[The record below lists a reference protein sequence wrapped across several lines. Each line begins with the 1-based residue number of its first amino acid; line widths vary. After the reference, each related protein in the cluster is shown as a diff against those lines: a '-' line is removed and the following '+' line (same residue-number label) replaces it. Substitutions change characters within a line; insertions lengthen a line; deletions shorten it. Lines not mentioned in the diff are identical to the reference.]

1 VLNLTNFFG
10 VSSPLKSFLSGFK
23 PRQGQANM
31 SEDVLYAIENKQRL
45 IIEAGTGIGKT
56 FAYLVPA
63 LISGKKIII
72 STGTKSLQDQLFHRD
87 LPLIT
92 KVTGRPV
99 KAALLKGRS
108 NYLCLYRLGNT
119 SSNKKGISHDLH
131 LINKWRHQTDTGDC
145 SELIGVSKDSGVW
158 PMVTSTIDNCL
169 GNKCPAYKDCYVV
182 KARKI
187 AQESGLVVINHHLLF
202 ADLVIKEEGFA
213 HFLPEAEVIIL
224 DEAHQIPDIATQFF
238 GLSIGTIELERL
250 LKDVLIVAV
259 TLNQP
264 AVIKKIDNLKNTVR
278 QLRIDAPKKE
288 GRYEF
293 FQIEDKV
300 NKSLKETLLALEELK
315 QILNPIINIKDSL
328 GKVFEVTDIYH
339 SRLLNIINPDLDNG
353 LRWIDVKP
361 RGIRLN
367 MTPLDVGSKL
377 RNLFSHTDQT
387 WIFTSATIAIGSDF
401 SHFRNR
407 MGLDDA
413 VEISYPSPY
422 KLDNNAL
429 IYLPKNLIE
438 ISNKGFTKSMLE
450 ATVKL
455 LNLISGGVFF
465 LFTSN
470 HSLREA
476 EKWFGSKNNILAERP
491 LLVQG
496 RSPRDDMLKKF
507 REYGNAILLGT
518 KSFWEG
524 VDVRGDALNMVV
536 IDKLPFK
543 SPADPLM
550 MARLEF
556 IKKNGGNGFTE
567 HQLPSAVLALKQ
579 GVGRLLRDQS
589 DYGVIVI
596 CDNRIKNKSY
606 GDIFIKSLSP
616 MRFTESK
623 EDVVDFLERHKEINM
638 DSNNKEYEI

>member
-1 VLNLTNFFG
+1 MFNFTDFFG
-10 VSSPLKSFLSGFK
+10 VSSPLKSFLSGFR

-31 SEDVLYAIENKQRL
+31 SEDVMYAIENKQRL

-63 LISGKKIII
+63 LVSGKKIII

-87 LPLIT
+87 FPLIT
-92 KVTGRPV
+92 KVIGRPV
-99 KAALLKGRS
+99 TASLLKGRS
-108 NYLCLYRLGNT
+108 NYLCLYRLDNA
-119 SSNKKGISHDLH
+119 SSNKKAISHDLH
-131 LINKWRHQTDTGDC
+131 LVNKWRHQTATGDC
-145 SELIGVSKDSGVW
+145 SELIGVSEDSAVW
-158 PMVTSTIDNCL
+158 PMVTSTIENCL
-169 GNKCPAYKDCYVV
+169 GNKCPDYKDCYVV

-213 HFLPEAEVIIL
+213 NFLPEAEVIIL

-238 GLSIGTIELERL
+238 GLSIGTIEIERL
-250 LKDVLIVAV
+250 VKDALLI
-259 TLNQP
+259 TIPLNQP
-264 AVIKKIDNLKNTVR
+264 AVIKKIDNLKNAIR
-278 QLRIDAPKKE
+278 QFRLDAPKKE

-300 NKSLKETLLALEELK
+300 NKSLQEILLALEELK
-315 QILNPIINIKDSL
+315 QILHPIIDTKDSIE
-328 GKVFEVTDIYH
+328 KIFEITDIYH
-339 SRLLNIINPDLDNG
+339 SRLLNIINPDLDDG
-353 LRWIDVKP
+353 LRWIDIKS

-367 MTPLDVGSKL
+367 MTPLDVGFRL
-377 RNLFSHTDQT
+377 RILFSHIDQT

-407 MGLDDA
+407 MGLNDA

-422 KLDNNAL
+422 KLDDNAL

-438 ISNKGFTKSMLE
+438 VSNKGFTESMLE

-455 LNLISGGVFF
+455 LGLIGGGVFF

-476 EKWFGSKNNILAERP
+476 EKWFDSRNNILKERP

-507 REYGNAILLGT
+507 REHGNAVLLGT

-524 VDVRGDALNMVV
+524 VDVRGNALNMVV

-556 IKKNGGNGFTE
+556 IKKNGGNGFIE

-596 CDNRIKNKSY
+596 CDNRIKNKNY
-606 GDIFIKSLSP
+606 GDTFIKSLSP
-616 MRFTESK
+616 MKFTESK
-623 EDVVDFLERHKEINM
+623 EEVAGFLEKHKTIHMN
-638 DSNNKEYEI
+638 SNKKEH

>member
-1 VLNLTNFFG
+1 MFNFTDFFG
-10 VSSPLKSFLSGFK
+10 VSSPLKSFLSGFR

-31 SEDVLYAIENKQRL
+31 SEDVMYAIENKQRL

-63 LISGKKIII
+63 LVSGKKIII

-87 LPLIT
+87 FPLIT
-92 KVTGRPV
+92 KVIGRPV
-99 KAALLKGRS
+99 TASLLKGRS
-108 NYLCLYRLGNT
+108 NYLCLYRLDNA
-119 SSNKKGISHDLH
+119 SSNKKAISHDLH
-131 LINKWRHQTDTGDC
+131 LVNKWRHQTATGDC
-145 SELIGVSKDSGVW
+145 SELIGVSEDSAVW
-158 PMVTSTIDNCL
+158 PMVTSTIENCL
-169 GNKCPAYKDCYVV
+169 GNKCPDYKDCYVV

-213 HFLPEAEVIIL
+213 NFLPEAEVIIL

-238 GLSIGTIELERL
+238 GLSIGTIEIERL
-250 LKDVLIVAV
+250 VKDALLI
-259 TLNQP
+259 TIPLNQP
-264 AVIKKIDNLKNTVR
+264 AVIKKIDNLKNAIR
-278 QLRIDAPKKE
+278 QFRLDAPKKE

-300 NKSLKETLLALEELK
+300 NKSLQEILLALEELK
-315 QILNPIINIKDSL
+315 QILHPIIDTKDSIE
-328 GKVFEVTDIYH
+328 KIFEITDIYH
-339 SRLLNIINPDLDNG
+339 SRLLNIINPDLDDG
-353 LRWIDVKP
+353 LRWIDIKS

-367 MTPLDVGSKL
+367 MTPLDVGFRL
-377 RNLFSHTDQT
+377 RILFSHIDQT

-407 MGLDDA
+407 MGLNDA

-422 KLDNNAL
+422 KLDDNAL

-438 ISNKGFTKSMLE
+438 VSNKGFTESMLE

-455 LNLISGGVFF
+455 LGLIGGGVFF

-476 EKWFGSKNNILAERP
+476 EKWFDSRNNILKERP

-507 REYGNAILLGT
+507 REHGNAVLLGT

-524 VDVRGDALNMVV
+524 VDVRGNALNMVV

-556 IKKNGGNGFTE
+556 IKKNGGNGFIE

-596 CDNRIKNKSY
+596 CDNRIKNKNY
-606 GDIFIKSLSP
+606 GDTFIKSLSP
-616 MRFTESK
+616 MKFTESK
-623 EDVVDFLERHKEINM
+623 EEVAGFLEKHKTIHMN
-638 DSNNKEYEI
+638 SNKQEH

>member
-1 VLNLTNFFG
+1 MFNFTDFFG
-10 VSSPLKSFLSGFK
+10 VSSPLKSFLSGFR

-31 SEDVLYAIENKQRL
+31 SEDVMYAIENKQRL

-63 LISGKKIII
+63 LVSGKKIII

-87 LPLIT
+87 FPLIT
-92 KVTGRPV
+92 KVIGRPV
-99 KAALLKGRS
+99 TASILKGRS
-108 NYLCLYRLGNT
+108 NYLCLYRLDNA
-119 SSNKKGISHDLH
+119 SSNKKAISHDLH
-131 LINKWRHQTDTGDC
+131 LVNKWRHQTTTGDC
-145 SELIGVSKDSGVW
+145 SELIGVSEDSAVW
-158 PMVTSTIDNCL
+158 PMVTSTIENCL
-169 GNKCPAYKDCYVV
+169 GNKCPDYKDCYVV

-213 HFLPEAEVIIL
+213 NFLPEAEVIIL

-238 GLSIGTIELERL
+238 GLSIGTIEIERL
-250 LKDVLIVAV
+250 VKDALLI
-259 TLNQP
+259 TIPLNQP
-264 AVIKKIDNLKNTVR
+264 AVIKKIDNLKNVIR
-278 QLRIDAPKKE
+278 QFRLDAPKKE

-300 NKSLKETLLALEELK
+300 NKSLQEILLALEEFK
-315 QILNPIINIKDSL
+315 QILHPIIDTKDSIE
-328 GKVFEVTDIYH
+328 KIFEITDIYH
-339 SRLLNIINPDLDNG
+339 SRLLNIINPDLDDG
-353 LRWIDVKP
+353 LRWIDIKS

-367 MTPLDVGSKL
+367 MTPLDVGFRL
-377 RNLFSHTDQT
+377 RILFSHIDQT

-407 MGLDDA
+407 MGLNDA

-422 KLDNNAL
+422 KLDDNAL

-438 ISNKGFTKSMLE
+438 VSNKGFTESMLE
-450 ATVKL
+450 TTVKL
-455 LNLISGGVFF
+455 LGLIDGGVFF

-476 EKWFGSKNNILAERP
+476 EKWFDSRNNILKERP

-507 REYGNAILLGT
+507 REHGNAVLLGT

-524 VDVRGDALNMVV
+524 VDVRGNALNMVV

-556 IKKNGGNGFTE
+556 IKKNGGNGFIE

-596 CDNRIKNKSY
+596 CDNRIKNKNY
-606 GDIFIKSLSP
+606 GDTFIKSLSP
-616 MRFTESK
+616 MKFTESK
-623 EDVVDFLERHKEINM
+623 EEVAGFLEKHKTIHMN
-638 DSNNKEYEI
+638 SNKKEH

>member
-1 VLNLTNFFG
+1 MFNFTDFFG
-10 VSSPLKSFLSGFK
+10 VSSPLKSFLSGFR

-31 SEDVLYAIENKQRL
+31 SEDVMYAIENKQRL

-63 LISGKKIII
+63 LVSGKKIII

-87 LPLIT
+87 FPLIT
-92 KVTGRPV
+92 KVIGRPV
-99 KAALLKGRS
+99 TASILKGRS
-108 NYLCLYRLGNT
+108 NYLCLYRLDNA
-119 SSNKKGISHDLH
+119 SSNTKAISHDLH
-131 LINKWRHQTDTGDC
+131 LVNKWRHQTATGDC
-145 SELIGVSKDSGVW
+145 SELIGVSEDSAVW
-158 PMVTSTIDNCL
+158 PMVTSTIENCL
-169 GNKCPAYKDCYVV
+169 GNKCPDYKDCYVV

-213 HFLPEAEVIIL
+213 NFLPEAEVIIL

-238 GLSIGTIELERL
+238 GLSIGTIEIERL
-250 LKDVLIVAV
+250 VKDALLI
-259 TLNQP
+259 TIPLNQP
-264 AVIKKIDNLKNTVR
+264 AVIKKIDNLKNVIR
-278 QLRIDAPKKE
+278 QFRLDAPKKE

-300 NKSLKETLLALEELK
+300 NKSLQEILLALEELK
-315 QILNPIINIKDSL
+315 QILHPIIDTKDSIE
-328 GKVFEVTDIYH
+328 KIFEITDIYH
-339 SRLLNIINPDLDNG
+339 SRLLNIINPDLDDG
-353 LRWIDVKP
+353 LRWIDIKS

-367 MTPLDVGSKL
+367 MTPLDVGFRL
-377 RNLFSHTDQT
+377 RVLFSHIDQT

-407 MGLDDA
+407 MGLNDA

-422 KLDNNAL
+422 KLDDNAL

-438 ISNKGFTKSMLE
+438 VTNKGFTESMLE
-450 ATVKL
+450 TTVKL
-455 LNLISGGVFF
+455 LGLIGGGVFF

-476 EKWFGSKNNILAERP
+476 EKWFDSRNNILKERP

-507 REYGNAILLGT
+507 REHGNAVLLGT

-524 VDVRGDALNMVV
+524 VDVRGNALNMVV

-556 IKKNGGNGFTE
+556 IKKNGGNGFIE

-596 CDNRIKNKSY
+596 CDNRIKNKNY
-606 GDIFIKSLSP
+606 GDTFIKSLSP
-616 MRFTESK
+616 MKFTESK
-623 EDVVDFLERHKEINM
+623 EEVAGFLEKHKTIHMN
-638 DSNNKEYEI
+638 SNKKEH

>member
-1 VLNLTNFFG
+1 MFNFTDFFG
-10 VSSPLKSFLSGFK
+10 VSSPLKSFLSGFR

-31 SEDVLYAIENKQRL
+31 SEDVMYAIENKQRL

-63 LISGKKIII
+63 LVSGKKIII

-87 LPLIT
+87 FPLIT
-92 KVTGRPV
+92 KVIGRPV
-99 KAALLKGRS
+99 TASILKGRS
-108 NYLCLYRLGNT
+108 NYLCLYRLDNA
-119 SSNKKGISHDLH
+119 SSNKKAISHDLH
-131 LINKWRHQTDTGDC
+131 LVNKWRHQTATGDC
-145 SELIGVSKDSGVW
+145 SELIGVSEDSAVW
-158 PMVTSTIDNCL
+158 PMVTSTIENCL
-169 GNKCPAYKDCYVV
+169 GNKCPDYKDCYVV

-213 HFLPEAEVIIL
+213 NFLPEAEVIIL

-238 GLSIGTIELERL
+238 GLSIGTIEIERL
-250 LKDVLIVAV
+250 VKDALLI
-259 TLNQP
+259 TIPLNQP
-264 AVIKKIDNLKNTVR
+264 AVIKKIDNLKNVIR
-278 QLRIDAPKKE
+278 QFRLDAPKKE

-300 NKSLKETLLALEELK
+300 NKSLQEILLALEELK
-315 QILNPIINIKDSL
+315 QILHPIIDTKDSIE
-328 GKVFEVTDIYH
+328 KIFEITDIYH
-339 SRLLNIINPDLDNG
+339 SRLLNIINPDLDDG
-353 LRWIDVKP
+353 LRWIDIKS

-367 MTPLDVGSKL
+367 MTPLDVGFRL
-377 RNLFSHTDQT
+377 RILFSHIDQT

-407 MGLDDA
+407 MGLNDA

-422 KLDNNAL
+422 KLDDNAL

-438 ISNKGFTKSMLE
+438 VSNKGFTEGMLE
-450 ATVKL
+450 TTVKL
-455 LNLISGGVFF
+455 LGLIGGGVFF

-476 EKWFGSKNNILAERP
+476 EKWFDSRNNILKERP

-507 REYGNAILLGT
+507 REHGNAVLLGT

-524 VDVRGDALNMVV
+524 VDVRGNALNMVV

-556 IKKNGGNGFTE
+556 IKKNGGNGFIE

-596 CDNRIKNKSY
+596 CDNRIKNKNY
-606 GDIFIKSLSP
+606 GDTFIKSLSP
-616 MRFTESK
+616 MKFTESK
-623 EDVVDFLERHKEINM
+623 EEVAGFLEKHKTIHMN
-638 DSNNKEYEI
+638 SNKKEH

>member
-1 VLNLTNFFG
+1 MFNFTDFFG
-10 VSSPLKSFLSGFK
+10 VSSPLKSFLSGFR

-31 SEDVLYAIENKQRL
+31 SEDVMYAIENKQRL

-63 LISGKKIII
+63 LVSGKKIII

-87 LPLIT
+87 FPLIT
-92 KVTGRPV
+92 KVIGRPV
-99 KAALLKGRS
+99 TASILKGRS
-108 NYLCLYRLGNT
+108 NYLCLYRLNNA
-119 SSNKKGISHDLH
+119 SSNKKAISHDLH
-131 LINKWRHQTDTGDC
+131 LVNKWRHQTATGDC
-145 SELIGVSKDSGVW
+145 SELIGVSEDSAVW
-158 PMVTSTIDNCL
+158 PMVTSTIENCL
-169 GNKCPAYKDCYVV
+169 GNKCPDYKDCYVV

-213 HFLPEAEVIIL
+213 NFLPEAEVIIL

-238 GLSIGTIELERL
+238 GLSIGTIEIERL
-250 LKDVLIVAV
+250 VKDALLI
-259 TLNQP
+259 TIPLNQP
-264 AVIKKIDNLKNTVR
+264 AVIKKIDNLKNVIR
-278 QLRIDAPKKE
+278 QFRLDAPKKE

-300 NKSLKETLLALEELK
+300 NKSLQEILLALEELK
-315 QILNPIINIKDSL
+315 QILHPIIDTKDSIE
-328 GKVFEVTDIYH
+328 KIFEITDIYH
-339 SRLLNIINPDLDNG
+339 SRLLNIINPDLDDG
-353 LRWIDVKP
+353 LRWIDIKS

-367 MTPLDVGSKL
+367 MTPLDVGFRL
-377 RNLFSHTDQT
+377 RILFSHIDQT

-407 MGLDDA
+407 MGLNDA

-422 KLDNNAL
+422 KLDDNAL

-438 ISNKGFTKSMLE
+438 VSNKGFTEGMLE
-450 ATVKL
+450 ITVKL
-455 LNLISGGVFF
+455 LGLIGGGVFF

-476 EKWFGSKNNILAERP
+476 EKWFDSRNNILKERP

-507 REYGNAILLGT
+507 REHGNAVLLGT

-524 VDVRGDALNMVV
+524 VDVRGNALNMVV

-556 IKKNGGNGFTE
+556 IKKNGGNGFIE

-596 CDNRIKNKSY
+596 CDNRIKNKNY
-606 GDIFIKSLSP
+606 GDTFIKSLSP
-616 MRFTESK
+616 MKFTESK
-623 EDVVDFLERHKEINM
+623 EEVAGFLEKHKTIHMN
-638 DSNNKEYEI
+638 SNKKEH

>member
-1 VLNLTNFFG
+1 MFNFTDFFG
-10 VSSPLKSFLSGFK
+10 VSSPLKSFLSGFR

-31 SEDVLYAIENKQRL
+31 SEDVMYAIKNKQRL

-63 LISGKKIII
+63 LVSGKKIII

-87 LPLIT
+87 FPLIT
-92 KVTGRPV
+92 KVIGRPV
-99 KAALLKGRS
+99 TASILKGRS
-108 NYLCLYRLGNT
+108 NYLCLYRLDNA
-119 SSNKKGISHDLH
+119 SSNKKAISHDLH
-131 LINKWRHQTDTGDC
+131 LVNKWRHQTATGDC
-145 SELIGVSKDSGVW
+145 SELIGVSEDSAVW
-158 PMVTSTIDNCL
+158 PMVTSTIENCL
-169 GNKCPAYKDCYVV
+169 GNKCPDYKDCYVV

-213 HFLPEAEVIIL
+213 NFLPEAEVIIL

-238 GLSIGTIELERL
+238 GLSIGTIEIERL
-250 LKDVLIVAV
+250 VKDALLI
-259 TLNQP
+259 TIPLNQP
-264 AVIKKIDNLKNTVR
+264 AVIKKIDNLKNVIR
-278 QLRIDAPKKE
+278 QFRLDAPKKE

-300 NKSLKETLLALEELK
+300 NKSLQEILLALEELK
-315 QILNPIINIKDSL
+315 QILHPIIDTKDSIE
-328 GKVFEVTDIYH
+328 KIFEITDIYH
-339 SRLLNIINPDLDNG
+339 SRLLNIINPDLDDG
-353 LRWIDVKP
+353 LRWIDIKS

-367 MTPLDVGSKL
+367 MTPLDVGFRL
-377 RNLFSHTDQT
+377 RILFSHIDQT

-407 MGLDDA
+407 MGLNDA

-422 KLDNNAL
+422 KLDDNAL

-438 ISNKGFTKSMLE
+438 VSNKGFTEGMLE
-450 ATVKL
+450 TTVKL
-455 LNLISGGVFF
+455 LGLIGGGVFF

-476 EKWFGSKNNILAERP
+476 EKWFDSRNNILKERP

-507 REYGNAILLGT
+507 REHGNAVLLGT

-524 VDVRGDALNMVV
+524 VDVRGNALNMVV

-556 IKKNGGNGFTE
+556 IKKNGGNGFIE

-596 CDNRIKNKSY
+596 CDNRIKNKNY
-606 GDIFIKSLSP
+606 GDTFIKSLSP
-616 MRFTESK
+616 MKFTESK
-623 EDVVDFLERHKEINM
+623 EEVAGFLEKHKTIHMN
-638 DSNNKEYEI
+638 SNNKEH

>member
-1 VLNLTNFFG
+1 MFNFTDFFG
-10 VSSPLKSFLSGFK
+10 VSSPLKSFLSGFR

-31 SEDVLYAIENKQRL
+31 SEDVMYAIENKQRL

-63 LISGKKIII
+63 LVSGKKIII

-87 LPLIT
+87 FPLIT
-92 KVTGRPV
+92 KVIGRPV
-99 KAALLKGRS
+99 TASLLKGRS
-108 NYLCLYRLGNT
+108 NYLCLYRLDNA
-119 SSNKKGISHDLH
+119 SSNKKAISHDLH
-131 LINKWRHQTDTGDC
+131 LVNKWRHQTSTGDC
-145 SELIGVSKDSGVW
+145 SELIGVSEDSAVW
-158 PMVTSTIDNCL
+158 PMVTSTIENCL
-169 GNKCPAYKDCYVV
+169 GNKCPDYKDCYVV

-213 HFLPEAEVIIL
+213 NFLPEAEVIIL

-238 GLSIGTIELERL
+238 GLSIGTIEIERL
-250 LKDVLIVAV
+250 VKDALLI
-259 TLNQP
+259 TIPLNQP
-264 AVIKKIDNLKNTVR
+264 AVIKKIDNLKNAIR
-278 QLRIDAPKKE
+278 QFRLDTPKKE

-300 NKSLKETLLALEELK
+300 NQSLQEILLALEELK
-315 QILNPIINIKDSL
+315 QILHPIIDTKDSIE
-328 GKVFEVTDIYH
+328 KIFEITDIYH
-339 SRLLNIINPDLDNG
+339 SRLLNIINPDLDDG
-353 LRWIDVKP
+353 LRWIDIKS

-367 MTPLDVGSKL
+367 MTPLDVGFKL
-377 RNLFSHTDQT
+377 RILFSHIDQT

-407 MGLDDA
+407 MGLNDA

-422 KLDNNAL
+422 KLDDNAL

-438 ISNKGFTKSMLE
+438 VSNKGFTESMLE

-455 LNLISGGVFF
+455 LGLIGGGVFF

-476 EKWFGSKNNILAERP
+476 EKWFDSRNNILKERP

-507 REYGNAILLGT
+507 REHGNAVLLGT

-524 VDVRGDALNMVV
+524 VDVRGNALNMVV

-556 IKKNGGNGFTE
+556 IKKNGGNGFIE

-596 CDNRIKNKSY
+596 CDNRIKNKNY
-606 GDIFIKSLSP
+606 GDTFIKSLSP
-616 MRFTESK
+616 MKFTESK
-623 EDVVDFLERHKEINM
+623 EEVAGFLEKHKTIHMN
-638 DSNNKEYEI
+638 SNKKEH

>member
-1 VLNLTNFFG
+1 MFNFTDFFG
-10 VSSPLKSFLSGFK
+10 VSSPLKSFLSGFR

-31 SEDVLYAIENKQRL
+31 SEDVMYAIENKQRL

-63 LISGKKIII
+63 LVSGKKIII

-87 LPLIT
+87 FPLIT
-92 KVTGRPV
+92 KVIGRPV
-99 KAALLKGRS
+99 TASLLKGRS
-108 NYLCLYRLGNT
+108 NYLCLYRLDNA
-119 SSNKKGISHDLH
+119 SSNKKAISHDLH
-131 LINKWRHQTDTGDC
+131 LVNKWRYQTATGDC
-145 SELIGVSKDSGVW
+145 SELIGVSEDSAVW
-158 PMVTSTIDNCL
+158 PMVTSTIENCL
-169 GNKCPAYKDCYVV
+169 GNKCPDYKDCYVV

-213 HFLPEAEVIIL
+213 NFLPEAEVIIL

-238 GLSIGTIELERL
+238 GLSIGTIEIERL
-250 LKDVLIVAV
+250 VKDALLI
-259 TLNQP
+259 TIPLNQT
-264 AVIKKIDNLKNTVR
+264 AVIKKIDNLKNAIR
-278 QLRIDAPKKE
+278 QFRLDAPKKE

-300 NKSLKETLLALEELK
+300 NKSLQEILLALEEFK
-315 QILNPIINIKDSL
+315 QILHPIIDTKDSIE
-328 GKVFEVTDIYH
+328 KIFEITDIYH
-339 SRLLNIINPDLDNG
+339 SRLLNIINPDLDDG
-353 LRWIDVKP
+353 LRWIDIKS
-361 RGIRLN
+361 RSIRLN
-367 MTPLDVGSKL
+367 MTPLDVGFKL
-377 RNLFSHTDQT
+377 RILFSHIDQT

-407 MGLDDA
+407 MGLNDA

-422 KLDNNAL
+422 KLDDNAL

-438 ISNKGFTKSMLE
+438 VSNKGFTESMLE

-455 LNLISGGVFF
+455 LGLIGGGVFF

-476 EKWFGSKNNILAERP
+476 EKWFDSRNNILKERP

-507 REYGNAILLGT
+507 REHGNAVLLGT

-524 VDVRGDALNMVV
+524 VDVRGNALNMVV

-556 IKKNGGNGFTE
+556 IKKNGGNGFIE

-579 GVGRLLRDQS
+579 GVGRLLR
-589 DYGVIVI
+589 
-596 CDNRIKNKSY
+596 
-606 GDIFIKSLSP
+606 
-616 MRFTESK
+616 
-623 EDVVDFLERHKEINM
+623 
-638 DSNNKEYEI
+638 

>member
-1 VLNLTNFFG
+1 VFNFTDFFG
-10 VSSPLKSFLSGFK
+10 VSSPLKSFLSGFR

-31 SEDVLYAIENKQRL
+31 SEDVMYAIENKQRL

-63 LISGKKIII
+63 LVSGKKIII

-87 LPLIT
+87 FPLIT
-92 KVTGRPV
+92 KVIGRPV
-99 KAALLKGRS
+99 TASLLKGRS
-108 NYLCLYRLGNT
+108 NYLCLYRLDNA
-119 SSNKKGISHDLH
+119 SSNKKAISHDLH
-131 LINKWRHQTDTGDC
+131 LVNKWRHQTATGDC
-145 SELIGVSKDSGVW
+145 SELIGVSEDSAVW
-158 PMVTSTIDNCL
+158 PMVTSTIENCL
-169 GNKCPAYKDCYVV
+169 GNKCPDYKDCYVV

-213 HFLPEAEVIIL
+213 NFLPEAEVIIL

-238 GLSIGTIELERL
+238 GLSIGTIEIERL
-250 LKDVLIVAV
+250 VKDALLI
-259 TLNQP
+259 TIPLNQP
-264 AVIKKIDNLKNTVR
+264 AVIKKIDNLKNAIR
-278 QLRIDAPKKE
+278 QFRLDAPKKE

-300 NKSLKETLLALEELK
+300 NKSLQEILLALEELK
-315 QILNPIINIKDSL
+315 QILHPIIDTKDSIE
-328 GKVFEVTDIYH
+328 KIFEITDIYH
-339 SRLLNIINPDLDNG
+339 SRLLNIINPDLDDG
-353 LRWIDVKP
+353 LRWIDIKS

-367 MTPLDVGSKL
+367 MTPLDVGFKL
-377 RNLFSHTDQT
+377 RILFSHIDQT

-407 MGLDDA
+407 MGLNDA

-422 KLDNNAL
+422 KLDDNAL

-438 ISNKGFTKSMLE
+438 VSNKGFTESMLE

-455 LNLISGGVFF
+455 LGLIGGGVFF

-476 EKWFGSKNNILAERP
+476 EKWFDSRNNILKERP

-507 REYGNAILLGT
+507 REHGNAVLLGT

-524 VDVRGDALNMVV
+524 VDVRGNALNMVV

-556 IKKNGGNGFTE
+556 IKKNGGNGFIE

-596 CDNRIKNKSY
+596 CDNRIKNKNY
-606 GDIFIKSLSP
+606 GDTFIKSLSP
-616 MRFTESK
+616 MKFTESK
-623 EDVVDFLERHKEINM
+623 EEVAGFLEKHKTIHMN
-638 DSNNKEYEI
+638 SNKKEH

>member
-1 VLNLTNFFG
+1 MFNFTDFFG
-10 VSSPLKSFLSGFK
+10 VSSPLKSFLAGFR

-31 SEDVLYAIENKQRL
+31 SEDVMYAIENKQRL

-63 LISGKKIII
+63 LVSGKKIII

-87 LPLIT
+87 FPLIT
-92 KVTGRPV
+92 KVIGRPV
-99 KAALLKGRS
+99 TASLLKGRS
-108 NYLCLYRLGNT
+108 NYLCLYRLDNA
-119 SSNKKGISHDLH
+119 SSNKKAISHDLH
-131 LINKWRHQTDTGDC
+131 LVNKWRHQTATGDC
-145 SELIGVSKDSGVW
+145 SELIGVSEDSAVW
-158 PMVTSTIDNCL
+158 PMVTSTIENCL
-169 GNKCPAYKDCYVV
+169 GNKCPDYKDCYVV

-213 HFLPEAEVIIL
+213 NFLPEAEVIIL
-224 DEAHQIPDIATQFF
+224 DEVHQIPDIATQFF
-238 GLSIGTIELERL
+238 GLSIGTIEIERL
-250 LKDVLIVAV
+250 VKDALLI
-259 TLNQP
+259 TIPLNQP
-264 AVIKKIDNLKNTVR
+264 AVIKKIDNLKNAIR
-278 QLRIDAPKKE
+278 QFRLDAPKKE

-300 NKSLKETLLALEELK
+300 NQSLQEILLALEELK
-315 QILNPIINIKDSL
+315 QILHPIIDTKDSIE
-328 GKVFEVTDIYH
+328 KIFEITDIYH
-339 SRLLNIINPDLDNG
+339 SRLLNIINPDLDDG
-353 LRWIDVKP
+353 LRWIDIKS

-367 MTPLDVGSKL
+367 MTPLDVGFRL
-377 RNLFSHTDQT
+377 RILFSHIDQT

-407 MGLDDA
+407 MGLNDA

-422 KLDNNAL
+422 KLDDNAL

-438 ISNKGFTKSMLE
+438 VSNKGFTESMLE

-455 LNLISGGVFF
+455 LGLIGGGVFF

-476 EKWFGSKNNILAERP
+476 EKWFDSRNNILKERP

-507 REYGNAILLGT
+507 REYGNAVLLGT

-524 VDVRGDALNMVV
+524 VDVRGNALNMVV

-556 IKKNGGNGFTE
+556 IKKNGGNGFIE

-596 CDNRIKNKSY
+596 CDNRIKNKNY
-606 GDIFIKSLSP
+606 GDTFIKSLSP
-616 MRFTESK
+616 MKFTESK
-623 EDVVDFLERHKEINM
+623 EEVAGFLEKHKTIHMN
-638 DSNNKEYEI
+638 SNKKEH

>member
-1 VLNLTNFFG
+1 MFNFTDFFG
-10 VSSPLKSFLSGFK
+10 VSSPLKSFLSGFR

-31 SEDVLYAIENKQRL
+31 SEDVMYAIENKQRL

-63 LISGKKIII
+63 LVSGKKIII

-87 LPLIT
+87 FPLIT
-92 KVTGRPV
+92 KVIGRPV
-99 KAALLKGRS
+99 TASILKGRS
-108 NYLCLYRLGNT
+108 NYLCLYRLDNA
-119 SSNKKGISHDLH
+119 SSNTKAISHDLH
-131 LINKWRHQTDTGDC
+131 LVNKWRHQTATGDC
-145 SELIGVSKDSGVW
+145 SELIGVSEDSAVW
-158 PMVTSTIDNCL
+158 PMVTSTIENCL
-169 GNKCPAYKDCYVV
+169 GNKCPDYKDCYVV

-213 HFLPEAEVIIL
+213 NFLPEAEVIIL

-238 GLSIGTIELERL
+238 GLSIGTIEIERL
-250 LKDVLIVAV
+250 VKDALLI
-259 TLNQP
+259 TIPLNQP
-264 AVIKKIDNLKNTVR
+264 AVIKKIDNLKNAIR
-278 QLRIDAPKKE
+278 QFRLDAPKKE

-300 NKSLKETLLALEELK
+300 NKSLQEILLALEELK
-315 QILNPIINIKDSL
+315 QILHPIIDTKDSIE
-328 GKVFEVTDIYH
+328 KIFEITDIYH
-339 SRLLNIINPDLDNG
+339 SRLLNIINPDLDDG
-353 LRWIDVKP
+353 LRWIDIKS

-367 MTPLDVGSKL
+367 MTPLDVGFRL
-377 RNLFSHTDQT
+377 RILFSHIDQT

-407 MGLDDA
+407 MGLNDA

-422 KLDNNAL
+422 KLDDNAL

-438 ISNKGFTKSMLE
+438 VSNKGFTEGMLE
-450 ATVKL
+450 TTVKL
-455 LNLISGGVFF
+455 LGLIGGGVFF

-476 EKWFGSKNNILAERP
+476 EKWFDSRNNILKERP

-507 REYGNAILLGT
+507 REHGNAVLLGT

-524 VDVRGDALNMVV
+524 VDVRGNALNMVV

-556 IKKNGGNGFTE
+556 IKKNGGNGFIE

-596 CDNRIKNKSY
+596 CDNRIKNKNY
-606 GDIFIKSLSP
+606 GDTFIKSLSP
-616 MRFTESK
+616 MKFTESK
-623 EDVVDFLERHKEINM
+623 EEVAGFLEKHKTIHMN
-638 DSNNKEYEI
+638 SNKKEH

>member
-1 VLNLTNFFG
+1 MFNFTDFFG
-10 VSSPLKSFLSGFK
+10 VSSPLKSFLSGFR

-31 SEDVLYAIENKQRL
+31 SEDVMYAIENKQRL

-63 LISGKKIII
+63 LVSGKKIII

-87 LPLIT
+87 FPLIT
-92 KVTGRPV
+92 KVIGRPV
-99 KAALLKGRS
+99 TASLLKGRS
-108 NYLCLYRLGNT
+108 NYLCLYRLDNA
-119 SSNKKGISHDLH
+119 SSNKKAISHDLH
-131 LINKWRHQTDTGDC
+131 LVNKWRHQTATGDC
-145 SELIGVSKDSGVW
+145 SELIGVSEDSAVW
-158 PMVTSTIDNCL
+158 PMVTSTIENCL
-169 GNKCPAYKDCYVV
+169 GNKCPDYKDCYVV

-213 HFLPEAEVIIL
+213 NFLPEAEVIIL

-238 GLSIGTIELERL
+238 GLSIGTIEIERL
-250 LKDVLIVAV
+250 VKDALLI
-259 TLNQP
+259 TIPLNQP
-264 AVIKKIDNLKNTVR
+264 AVIKKIDNLKNVIR
-278 QLRIDAPKKE
+278 QFRLDAPKKE

-300 NKSLKETLLALEELK
+300 NKSLQEILLALEELK
-315 QILNPIINIKDSL
+315 QILHPIIDTKDSIE
-328 GKVFEVTDIYH
+328 KIFEITDIYH
-339 SRLLNIINPDLDNG
+339 SRLLNIINPDLDDG
-353 LRWIDVKP
+353 LRWIDIKS

-367 MTPLDVGSKL
+367 MTPLDVGFRL
-377 RNLFSHTDQT
+377 RILFSHIDQT

-407 MGLDDA
+407 MGLNDA

-422 KLDNNAL
+422 KLDDNAL

-438 ISNKGFTKSMLE
+438 VSNKGFTEGMLE
-450 ATVKL
+450 TTVKL
-455 LNLISGGVFF
+455 LGLIGGGVFF

-476 EKWFGSKNNILAERP
+476 EKWFDSRNNILKERP

-507 REYGNAILLGT
+507 REHGNAVLLGT

-524 VDVRGDALNMVV
+524 VDVRGNALNMVV

-556 IKKNGGNGFTE
+556 IKKNGGNGFIE

-596 CDNRIKNKSY
+596 CDNRIKNKNY
-606 GDIFIKSLSP
+606 GDTFIKSLSP
-616 MRFTESK
+616 MKFTESK
-623 EDVVDFLERHKEINM
+623 EEVAGFLEKHKTIHMN
-638 DSNNKEYEI
+638 SNKKEH

>member
-1 VLNLTNFFG
+1 VFNFTDFFG
-10 VSSPLKSFLSGFK
+10 VSSPLKSFLSGFR

-31 SEDVLYAIENKQRL
+31 SEDVMHAIENKQRL

-63 LISGKKIII
+63 LVSGKKIII

-87 LPLIT
+87 FPLIT
-92 KVTGRPV
+92 KVIGRPV
-99 KAALLKGRS
+99 TASLLKGRS
-108 NYLCLYRLGNT
+108 NYLCLYRLDNA
-119 SSNKKGISHDLH
+119 SSNKKAISHDLH
-131 LINKWRHQTDTGDC
+131 LVNKWRHQTATGDC
-145 SELIGVSKDSGVW
+145 SELIGVSEDSAVW
-158 PMVTSTIDNCL
+158 PMVTSTIENCL
-169 GNKCPAYKDCYVV
+169 GNKCPDYKDCYVV

-213 HFLPEAEVIIL
+213 NFLPEAEVIIL

-238 GLSIGTIELERL
+238 GLSIGTIEIERL
-250 LKDVLIVAV
+250 VKDALLI
-259 TLNQP
+259 TIPLNQP
-264 AVIKKIDNLKNTVR
+264 AVIKKIDNLKNAIR
-278 QLRIDAPKKE
+278 QFRLDAPKKE

-300 NKSLKETLLALEELK
+300 NKSLQEILLALEELK
-315 QILNPIINIKDSL
+315 QILHPIIDTKDSIE
-328 GKVFEVTDIYH
+328 KIFEITDIYH
-339 SRLLNIINPDLDNG
+339 SRLLNIINPDLDDG
-353 LRWIDVKP
+353 LRWIDIKS

-367 MTPLDVGSKL
+367 MTPLDVGFRL
-377 RNLFSHTDQT
+377 RILFSHIDQT

-407 MGLDDA
+407 MGLNDA

-422 KLDNNAL
+422 KLDDNAL

-438 ISNKGFTKSMLE
+438 VSNKGFTESMLE

-455 LNLISGGVFF
+455 LGLIGGGVFF

-476 EKWFGSKNNILAERP
+476 EKWFDSRNNILKERP

-507 REYGNAILLGT
+507 REHGNAVLLGT

-524 VDVRGDALNMVV
+524 VDVRGNALNMVV

-556 IKKNGGNGFTE
+556 IKKNGGNGFIE

-596 CDNRIKNKSY
+596 CDNRIKNKNY
-606 GDIFIKSLSP
+606 GDTFIKSLSP
-616 MRFTESK
+616 MKFTESK
-623 EDVVDFLERHKEINM
+623 EEVAGFLEKHKTIHMN
-638 DSNNKEYEI
+638 SNKKEH

>member
-1 VLNLTNFFG
+1 MFNFTDFFG
-10 VSSPLKSFLSGFK
+10 VSSPLKSFLSGFR

-31 SEDVLYAIENKQRL
+31 SEDVMYAIEKKQRL

-63 LISGKKIII
+63 LVSGKKIII

-87 LPLIT
+87 FPLIT
-92 KVTGRPV
+92 KVIGRPV
-99 KAALLKGRS
+99 TASLLKGRS
-108 NYLCLYRLGNT
+108 NYLCLYRLDNA
-119 SSNKKGISHDLH
+119 SSNTKAISHDLH
-131 LINKWRHQTDTGDC
+131 LVNKWRHQTATGDC
-145 SELIGVSKDSGVW
+145 SELIGVSEDSAVW
-158 PMVTSTIDNCL
+158 PMVTSTIENCL
-169 GNKCPAYKDCYVV
+169 GNKCPDYKDCYVV

-213 HFLPEAEVIIL
+213 NFLPEAEVIIL

-238 GLSIGTIELERL
+238 GLSIGTIEIERL
-250 LKDVLIVAV
+250 VKDALLI
-259 TLNQP
+259 TIPLNQP
-264 AVIKKIDNLKNTVR
+264 AVIKKIDNLKNVIR
-278 QLRIDAPKKE
+278 QFRLDAPKKE

-300 NKSLKETLLALEELK
+300 NKSLQEILLALEELK
-315 QILNPIINIKDSL
+315 QILHPIIDTKDSIE
-328 GKVFEVTDIYH
+328 KIFEITDIYH
-339 SRLLNIINPDLDNG
+339 SRLLNIINPDLDDG
-353 LRWIDVKP
+353 LRWIDIKS

-367 MTPLDVGSKL
+367 MTPLDVGFRL
-377 RNLFSHTDQT
+377 RILFSHIDQT

-407 MGLDDA
+407 MGLNDA

-422 KLDNNAL
+422 KLDDNAL

-438 ISNKGFTKSMLE
+438 VTNKGFTESMLE
-450 ATVKL
+450 TTVKL
-455 LNLISGGVFF
+455 LGLIGGGVFF

-476 EKWFGSKNNILAERP
+476 EKWFDSRNNILKERP
-491 LLVQG
+491 FLVQG

-507 REYGNAILLGT
+507 REHGNAVLLGT

-524 VDVRGDALNMVV
+524 VDVRGNALNMVV

-556 IKKNGGNGFTE
+556 IKKNGGNGFIE

-596 CDNRIKNKSY
+596 CDNRIKNKNY
-606 GDIFIKSLSP
+606 GDTFIKSLSP
-616 MRFTESK
+616 MKFTESK
-623 EDVVDFLERHKEINM
+623 EEVAGFLEKHKTIHMN
-638 DSNNKEYEI
+638 SNKKEH

>member
-1 VLNLTNFFG
+1 
-10 VSSPLKSFLSGFK
+10 
-23 PRQGQANM
+23 M
-31 SEDVLYAIENKQRL
+31 SQDVLYAIENKQRL
-45 IIEAGTGIGKT
+45 IVEAGTGIGKT

-63 LISGKKIII
+63 LISGKKTII

-87 LPLIT
+87 FPLIT
-92 KVTGRPV
+92 KVIGRPV
-99 KAALLKGRS
+99 TASLLKGRS
-108 NYLCLYRLGNT
+108 NYLCLYRLNDA
-119 SSNKKGISHDLH
+119 SSNKKSIAHDLH

-145 SELIGVSKDSGVW
+145 SELIGVSEDSAIW

-169 GNKCPAYKDCYVV
+169 GNKCPDYKDCYIAR
-182 KARKI
+182 ARKI
-187 AQESGLVVINHHLLF
+187 AQESELVVINHHLLF

-213 HFLPEAEVIIL
+213 NFLPEVEVIIL

-238 GLSIGTIELERL
+238 GLGIGTIEIERL
-250 LKDVLIVAV
+250 TKDALLIAIA
-259 TLNQP
+259 LNQP
-264 AVIKKIDNLKNTVR
+264 AVIKKIDNLRNAIR
-278 QLRIDAPKKE
+278 QLRIDTPKKE

-315 QILNPIINIKDSL
+315 QILEPIIDTKDSI
-328 GKVFEVTDIYH
+328 KKIFEITDIYH
-339 SRLLNIINPDLDNG
+339 SRLLNIIDPGLDDG
-353 LRWIDVKP
+353 LRWIDVKSHS
-361 RGIRLN
+361 IRLN
-367 MTPLDVGSKL
+367 MTPLDVGSRL
-377 RNLFSHTDQT
+377 RNLFSHTGQT

-407 MGLDDA
+407 MGLNDA
-413 VEISYPSPY
+413 MEVSYPSPY
-422 KLDNNAL
+422 KLEDNAL
-429 IYLPKNLIE
+429 IYLPKDISE
-438 ISNKGFTKSMLE
+438 VSNKGFTGNMLE
-450 ATVKL
+450 TTVKL
-455 LNLISGGVFF
+455 LDLISGGVFF

-470 HSLREA
+470 YSLREA
-476 EKWFGSKNNILAERP
+476 EKWFDSRKNLLKERP
-491 LLVQG
+491 FLVQG
-496 RSPRDDMLKKF
+496 RSPRDDMLKRF
-507 REYGNAILLGT
+507 REHGNAILLGT

-556 IKKNGGNGFTE
+556 IKKNGGNGFIE
-567 HQLPSAVLALKQ
+567 HQLPTAVLALKQ

-606 GDIFIKSLSP
+606 GDTFVKSLLP
-616 MRFTESK
+616 MKFTESK
-623 EDVVDFLERHKEINM
+623 EEVVGFLERHKEINKN
-638 DSNNKEYEI
+638 SNNMEHLI

>member
-1 VLNLTNFFG
+1 MFNFTEFFG
-10 VSSPLKSFLSGFK
+10 VSSPLKSFLSGFR

-45 IIEAGTGIGKT
+45 IVEAGTGIGKT

-87 LPLIT
+87 FPLIT
-92 KVTGRPV
+92 KVIGRPV
-99 KAALLKGRS
+99 TASLLKGRS
-108 NYLCLYRLGNT
+108 NYLCLHRLDNA
-119 SSNKKGISHDLH
+119 SSNKRSISHDLH
-131 LINKWRHQTDTGDC
+131 LVNKWRHQTDTGDR
-145 SELIGVSKDSGVW
+145 SELIGVSEDSAVW
-158 PMVTSTIDNCL
+158 PMVTSTIENCL
-169 GNKCPAYKDCYVV
+169 GNKCPDYKDCYVV

-202 ADLVIKEEGFA
+202 ADLVIKEEGFTN
-213 HFLPEAEVIIL
+213 FLPEAEVIIL

-238 GLSIGTIELERL
+238 GLSIGTIEIERL
-250 LKDVLIVAV
+250 VKDALLI
-259 TLNQP
+259 TIPLNQP
-264 AVIKKIDNLKNTVR
+264 AVIKKIDNLKNAIR
-278 QLRIDAPKKE
+278 QFRIDAPKKE

-300 NKSLKETLLALEELK
+300 NKSLKEILLALEELK
-315 QILNPIINIKDSL
+315 QILNPIIDT
-328 GKVFEVTDIYH
+328 KVSIEKIFEITDIYH
-339 SRLLNIINPDLDNG
+339 SRLLSIIDPDLDDG
-353 LRWIDVKP
+353 LRWIDIKS

-367 MTPLDVGSKL
+367 MTPLDVGFRL

-401 SHFRNR
+401 SHFRDR
-407 MGLDDA
+407 MGLNDA

-422 KLDNNAL
+422 KLDDNAL
-429 IYLPKNLIE
+429 IYLPKNITE
-438 ISNKGFTKSMLE
+438 ISNKGFTKSMLGT
-450 ATVKL
+450 TVKL
-455 LNLISGGVFF
+455 LDLIGGGAFF

-476 EKWFGSKNNILAERP
+476 EKWFGSKNNILKERP

-507 REYGNAILLGT
+507 REHGNAVLLGT

-524 VDVRGDALNMVV
+524 VDVRGNALNMVV

-556 IKKNGGNGFTE
+556 IKKNGGNGFIE

-596 CDNRIKNKSY
+596 CDNRIKNKNY
-606 GDIFIKSLSP
+606 GDTFIKSLSP
-616 MRFTESK
+616 MKFTESK
-623 EDVVDFLERHKEINM
+623 EEVVGFIEKHKAIHMN
-638 DSNNKEYEI
+638 SNNKEH

>member
-1 VLNLTNFFG
+1 MFNFTDFFG
-10 VSSPLKSFLSGFK
+10 VSSPLKSFLSGFR

-31 SEDVLYAIENKQRL
+31 SEDVMYAIENKQRL

-63 LISGKKIII
+63 LVSGKKIII

-87 LPLIT
+87 FPLIT
-92 KVTGRPV
+92 KVIGRPV
-99 KAALLKGRS
+99 TASLLKGRS
-108 NYLCLYRLGNT
+108 NYLCLYRLDNA
-119 SSNKKGISHDLH
+119 SSNKKAISHDLH
-131 LINKWRHQTDTGDC
+131 LVNKWRHQTATGDC
-145 SELIGVSKDSGVW
+145 SELIGVSEDSAVW
-158 PMVTSTIDNCL
+158 PMVTSTIENCL
-169 GNKCPAYKDCYVV
+169 GNKCPDYKDCYVV

-213 HFLPEAEVIIL
+213 NFLPEAEVIIL

-238 GLSIGTIELERL
+238 GLSIGTIEIERL
-250 LKDVLIVAV
+250 VKDALLI
-259 TLNQP
+259 TIPLNQP
-264 AVIKKIDNLKNTVR
+264 AVIKKIDNLKNAIR
-278 QLRIDAPKKE
+278 QFKLDAPKKE

-300 NKSLKETLLALEELK
+300 NKSLQEILLALEELK
-315 QILNPIINIKDSL
+315 QILHPIIDTKDSIE
-328 GKVFEVTDIYH
+328 KIFEITDIYH
-339 SRLLNIINPDLDNG
+339 SRLLNIINPDLDDG
-353 LRWIDVKP
+353 LRWIDIKS

-367 MTPLDVGSKL
+367 MTPLDVGFRL
-377 RNLFSHTDQT
+377 RVLFSHIDQT

-407 MGLDDA
+407 MGLNDA

-422 KLDNNAL
+422 KLDDNAL

-438 ISNKGFTKSMLE
+438 VSNKGFTEGMLE
-450 ATVKL
+450 TTVKL
-455 LNLISGGVFF
+455 LGLIGGGAFF

-476 EKWFGSKNNILAERP
+476 EKWFDSRNNILKERP

-507 REYGNAILLGT
+507 REHGNAVLLGT

-524 VDVRGDALNMVV
+524 VDVRGNALNMVV

-556 IKKNGGNGFTE
+556 IKKNGGNGFIE

-596 CDNRIKNKSY
+596 CDNRIKNKNY
-606 GDIFIKSLSP
+606 GDTFIKSLSP
-616 MRFTESK
+616 MKFTESK
-623 EDVVDFLERHKEINM
+623 EEVAGFLEKHKTIHMN
-638 DSNNKEYEI
+638 SNKKEH

>member
-1 VLNLTNFFG
+1 VFNFTDFFG
-10 VSSPLKSFLSGFK
+10 VSSPLKSFLSGFR

-31 SEDVLYAIENKQRL
+31 SEDVMYAIENKQRL

-63 LISGKKIII
+63 LVSGKKIII

-87 LPLIT
+87 FPLIT
-92 KVTGRPV
+92 KVIGRPV
-99 KAALLKGRS
+99 TASLLKGRS
-108 NYLCLYRLGNT
+108 NYLCLYRLDNA
-119 SSNKKGISHDLH
+119 SSNKKAISHDLH
-131 LINKWRHQTDTGDC
+131 LVNKWRHQTSTGDC
-145 SELIGVSKDSGVW
+145 SELIGVSEDSAVW
-158 PMVTSTIDNCL
+158 PMVTSTIENCL
-169 GNKCPAYKDCYVV
+169 GNKCPDYKDCYVV

-213 HFLPEAEVIIL
+213 NFLPEAEVIIL

-238 GLSIGTIELERL
+238 GLSIGTIEIERL
-250 LKDVLIVAV
+250 VKDALLI
-259 TLNQP
+259 TIPLNQP
-264 AVIKKIDNLKNTVR
+264 AVIKKIDNLKNAIR
-278 QLRIDAPKKE
+278 QFRLDTPKKE

-300 NKSLKETLLALEELK
+300 NQSLQEILLALEELK
-315 QILNPIINIKDSL
+315 QILHPIIDTKDSIE
-328 GKVFEVTDIYH
+328 KIFEITDIYH
-339 SRLLNIINPDLDNG
+339 SRLLNIINPDLDDG
-353 LRWIDVKP
+353 LRWIDIKS

-367 MTPLDVGSKL
+367 MTPLDVGFRL
-377 RNLFSHTDQT
+377 RILFSHIDQT

-407 MGLDDA
+407 MGLNDA

-422 KLDNNAL
+422 KLDDNAL

-438 ISNKGFTKSMLE
+438 VSNKGFTESMLE

-455 LNLISGGVFF
+455 LGLIGGGVFF

-476 EKWFGSKNNILAERP
+476 EKWFDSRNNILKERP

-507 REYGNAILLGT
+507 REHGNAVLLGT

-524 VDVRGDALNMVV
+524 VDVRGNALNMVV

-556 IKKNGGNGFTE
+556 IKKNGGNGFIE

-596 CDNRIKNKSY
+596 CDNRIKNKNY
-606 GDIFIKSLSP
+606 GDTFIKSLSP
-616 MRFTESK
+616 MKFTESK
-623 EDVVDFLERHKEINM
+623 EEVAGFLEKHKTIHMN
-638 DSNNKEYEI
+638 SNKKEH

>member
-1 VLNLTNFFG
+1 MFNFTDFFG
-10 VSSPLKSFLSGFK
+10 VSSPLKSFLSGFR

-31 SEDVLYAIENKQRL
+31 SEDVMYAIENKQRL

-63 LISGKKIII
+63 LVSGKKIII

-87 LPLIT
+87 FPLIT
-92 KVTGRPV
+92 KVIGRPV
-99 KAALLKGRS
+99 TASLLKGRS
-108 NYLCLYRLGNT
+108 NYLCLYRLDNA
-119 SSNKKGISHDLH
+119 SSNKKAISHDLH
-131 LINKWRHQTDTGDC
+131 LVNKWRHQTATGDC
-145 SELIGVSKDSGVW
+145 SELIGVSEDSAVW
-158 PMVTSTIDNCL
+158 PMVTSTIENCL
-169 GNKCPAYKDCYVV
+169 GNKCPDYKDCYVV

-213 HFLPEAEVIIL
+213 NFLPEAEVIIL

-238 GLSIGTIELERL
+238 GLSIGTIEIERL
-250 LKDVLIVAV
+250 VKDALLI
-259 TLNQP
+259 TIPLNQP
-264 AVIKKIDNLKNTVR
+264 AVIKKIDNLKNAIR
-278 QLRIDAPKKE
+278 QFRLDTPKKE

-300 NKSLKETLLALEELK
+300 NQSLQEILLALEELK
-315 QILNPIINIKDSL
+315 QILHPIIDTKDSIE
-328 GKVFEVTDIYH
+328 KIFEITDIYH
-339 SRLLNIINPDLDNG
+339 SRLLNIINPDLDDG
-353 LRWIDVKP
+353 LRWIDIKS

-367 MTPLDVGSKL
+367 MTPLDVGFKL
-377 RNLFSHTDQT
+377 RILFSHIDQT

-407 MGLDDA
+407 MGLNDA

-422 KLDNNAL
+422 KLDDNAL

-438 ISNKGFTKSMLE
+438 VSNKGFTESMLE

-455 LNLISGGVFF
+455 LGLIGGGVFF

-476 EKWFGSKNNILAERP
+476 EKWFDSRNNILKERP

-507 REYGNAILLGT
+507 REHGNAVLLGT

-524 VDVRGDALNMVV
+524 VDVRGNALNMVV

-556 IKKNGGNGFTE
+556 IKKNGGNGFIE

-596 CDNRIKNKSY
+596 CDNRIKNKNY
-606 GDIFIKSLSP
+606 GDTFIKSLSP
-616 MRFTESK
+616 MKFTESK
-623 EDVVDFLERHKEINM
+623 EEVAGFLEKHKTIHMN
-638 DSNNKEYEI
+638 SNKKEH

>member
-1 VLNLTNFFG
+1 MFNFTDFFG
-10 VSSPLKSFLSGFK
+10 VSSPLKSFLSGFR

-31 SEDVLYAIENKQRL
+31 SEDVMHAIENKQRL

-63 LISGKKIII
+63 LVSGKKIII

-87 LPLIT
+87 FPLIT
-92 KVTGRPV
+92 KVIGRPV
-99 KAALLKGRS
+99 TASLLKGRS
-108 NYLCLYRLGNT
+108 NYLCLYRLDNA
-119 SSNKKGISHDLH
+119 SSNKKAISHDLH
-131 LINKWRHQTDTGDC
+131 LVNKWRHQTSTGDC
-145 SELIGVSKDSGVW
+145 SELIGVSEDSAVW
-158 PMVTSTIDNCL
+158 PMVTSTIENCL
-169 GNKCPAYKDCYVV
+169 GNKCPDYKDCYVV

-213 HFLPEAEVIIL
+213 NFLPEAEVIIL

-238 GLSIGTIELERL
+238 GLSIGTIEIERL
-250 LKDVLIVAV
+250 VKDALLI
-259 TLNQP
+259 TIPLNQP
-264 AVIKKIDNLKNTVR
+264 AVIKKIDNLKNAIR
-278 QLRIDAPKKE
+278 QFRLDAPKKE

-300 NKSLKETLLALEELK
+300 NKSLQEILLALEELK
-315 QILNPIINIKDSL
+315 QILHPIIDTKDSIE
-328 GKVFEVTDIYH
+328 KIFEITDIYH
-339 SRLLNIINPDLDNG
+339 SRLLNIINPDLDDG
-353 LRWIDVKP
+353 LRWIDIKS

-367 MTPLDVGSKL
+367 MTPLDVGFKL
-377 RNLFSHTDQT
+377 RILFSHIDQT

-407 MGLDDA
+407 MGLNDA

-422 KLDNNAL
+422 KLDDNAL

-438 ISNKGFTKSMLE
+438 VSNKGFTESMLE

-455 LNLISGGVFF
+455 LGLIGGGVFF

-476 EKWFGSKNNILAERP
+476 EKWFDSRNNILKERP

-507 REYGNAILLGT
+507 REHGNAVLLGT

-524 VDVRGDALNMVV
+524 VDVRGNALNMVV

-556 IKKNGGNGFTE
+556 IKKNGGNGFIE

-596 CDNRIKNKSY
+596 CDNRIKNKNY
-606 GDIFIKSLSP
+606 GDTFIKSLSP
-616 MRFTESK
+616 MKFTESK
-623 EDVVDFLERHKEINM
+623 EEVAGFLEKHKTIHMN
-638 DSNNKEYEI
+638 SNKKEH

>member
-1 VLNLTNFFG
+1 VFNFTDFFG
-10 VSSPLKSFLSGFK
+10 VSSPLKSFLSGFR

-31 SEDVLYAIENKQRL
+31 SEDVMYAIENKQRL

-63 LISGKKIII
+63 LVSGKKIII

-87 LPLIT
+87 FPLIT
-92 KVTGRPV
+92 KVIGRPV
-99 KAALLKGRS
+99 TASLLKGRS
-108 NYLCLYRLGNT
+108 NYLCLYRLDNA
-119 SSNKKGISHDLH
+119 SSNKKAISHDLH
-131 LINKWRHQTDTGDC
+131 LVNKWRHQTATGDC
-145 SELIGVSKDSGVW
+145 SELIGVSEDSAVW
-158 PMVTSTIDNCL
+158 PMVTSTIENCL
-169 GNKCPAYKDCYVV
+169 GNKCPDYKDCYVV

-213 HFLPEAEVIIL
+213 NFLPEAEVIIL

-238 GLSIGTIELERL
+238 GLSIGTIEIERL
-250 LKDVLIVAV
+250 VKDALLI
-259 TLNQP
+259 TIPLNQP
-264 AVIKKIDNLKNTVR
+264 AVIKKIDNLKNAIR
-278 QLRIDAPKKE
+278 QFRLDAPKKE

-300 NKSLKETLLALEELK
+300 NKSLQEILLALEELK
-315 QILNPIINIKDSL
+315 QILHPIIDTKDSIE
-328 GKVFEVTDIYH
+328 KIFEITDIYH
-339 SRLLNIINPDLDNG
+339 SRLLNIINPDLDDG
-353 LRWIDVKP
+353 LRWIDIKS

-367 MTPLDVGSKL
+367 MTPLDVGFRL
-377 RNLFSHTDQT
+377 RILFSHIDQT

-407 MGLDDA
+407 MGLNDA

-422 KLDNNAL
+422 KLDDNAL

-438 ISNKGFTKSMLE
+438 VSNKGFTESMLE

-455 LNLISGGVFF
+455 LGLIGGGVFF

-476 EKWFGSKNNILAERP
+476 EKWFDSRNNILKERP

-507 REYGNAILLGT
+507 REHGNAVLLGT

-524 VDVRGDALNMVV
+524 VDVRGNALNMVV

-556 IKKNGGNGFTE
+556 IKKNGGNGFIE

-596 CDNRIKNKSY
+596 CDNRIKNKNY
-606 GDIFIKSLSP
+606 GDTFIKSLSP
-616 MRFTESK
+616 MKFTESK
-623 EDVVDFLERHKEINM
+623 EEVAGFLEKHKTIHMN
-638 DSNNKEYEI
+638 SNKQEH

>member
-1 VLNLTNFFG
+1 MFNFTDFFG
-10 VSSPLKSFLSGFK
+10 VSSPLKSFLSGFR

-31 SEDVLYAIENKQRL
+31 SEDVMYAIENKQRL

-63 LISGKKIII
+63 LVSGKKIII

-87 LPLIT
+87 FPLIT
-92 KVTGRPV
+92 KVIGRPV
-99 KAALLKGRS
+99 TASLLKGRS
-108 NYLCLYRLGNT
+108 NYLCLYRLDNA
-119 SSNKKGISHDLH
+119 SSNTKAISHDLH
-131 LINKWRHQTDTGDC
+131 LVNKWRHQTATGDC
-145 SELIGVSKDSGVW
+145 SELIGVSEDSAVW
-158 PMVTSTIDNCL
+158 PMVTSTIENCL
-169 GNKCPAYKDCYVV
+169 GNKCPDYKDCYVV

-213 HFLPEAEVIIL
+213 NFLPEAEVIIL

-238 GLSIGTIELERL
+238 GLSIGTIEIERL
-250 LKDVLIVAV
+250 VKDALLI
-259 TLNQP
+259 TIPLNQP
-264 AVIKKIDNLKNTVR
+264 AVIKKIDNLKNVIR
-278 QLRIDAPKKE
+278 QFRLDAPKKE

-300 NKSLKETLLALEELK
+300 NKSLQEILLALEELK
-315 QILNPIINIKDSL
+315 QILHPIIDTKDSIE
-328 GKVFEVTDIYH
+328 KIFEITDIYH
-339 SRLLNIINPDLDNG
+339 SRLLNIINPDLDDG
-353 LRWIDVKP
+353 LRWIDIKS

-367 MTPLDVGSKL
+367 MTPLDVGFRL
-377 RNLFSHTDQT
+377 RILFSHIDQT

-407 MGLDDA
+407 MGLNDA

-422 KLDNNAL
+422 KLDDNAL

-438 ISNKGFTKSMLE
+438 VSNKGFTEGMLE
-450 ATVKL
+450 TTVKL
-455 LNLISGGVFF
+455 LGLIGGGVFF

-476 EKWFGSKNNILAERP
+476 EKWFDSRNNILKERP

-507 REYGNAILLGT
+507 REHGNAVLLGT

-524 VDVRGDALNMVV
+524 VDVRGNALNMVV

-556 IKKNGGNGFTE
+556 IKKNGGNGFIE

-596 CDNRIKNKSY
+596 CDNRIKNKNY
-606 GDIFIKSLSP
+606 GDTFIKSLSP
-616 MRFTESK
+616 MKFTESK
-623 EDVVDFLERHKEINM
+623 EEVAGFLEKHKTIHMN
-638 DSNNKEYEI
+638 SNKKEH

>member
-1 VLNLTNFFG
+1 MFNFTDFFG
-10 VSSPLKSFLSGFK
+10 VSSPLKSFLSGFR

-31 SEDVLYAIENKQRL
+31 SEDVMYAIENKQRL

-63 LISGKKIII
+63 LVSGKKIII

-87 LPLIT
+87 FPLIT
-92 KVTGRPV
+92 KVIGRPV
-99 KAALLKGRS
+99 TASILKGRS
-108 NYLCLYRLGNT
+108 NYLCLYRLDNA
-119 SSNKKGISHDLH
+119 SSNKKAISHDLH
-131 LINKWRHQTDTGDC
+131 LVNKWRHQTATGDC
-145 SELIGVSKDSGVW
+145 SELIGVSEDSAVW
-158 PMVTSTIDNCL
+158 PMVTSTIENCL
-169 GNKCPAYKDCYVV
+169 GNKCPDYKDCYVV

-213 HFLPEAEVIIL
+213 NFLPEAEVIIL

-238 GLSIGTIELERL
+238 GLSIGTIEIERL
-250 LKDVLIVAV
+250 VKDALLI
-259 TLNQP
+259 TIPLNQP
-264 AVIKKIDNLKNTVR
+264 AVIKKIDNLKNVIR
-278 QLRIDAPKKE
+278 QFRLDAPKKE

-300 NKSLKETLLALEELK
+300 NKSLQEILLALEELK
-315 QILNPIINIKDSL
+315 QILHPIIDTKDSIE
-328 GKVFEVTDIYH
+328 KIFEITDIYH
-339 SRLLNIINPDLDNG
+339 SRLLNIINPDLDDG
-353 LRWIDVKP
+353 LRWIDIKS

-367 MTPLDVGSKL
+367 MTPLDVGFRL
-377 RNLFSHTDQT
+377 RILFSHIDQT

-407 MGLDDA
+407 MGLNDA

-422 KLDNNAL
+422 KLDDNAL

-438 ISNKGFTKSMLE
+438 VSNKGFTEGMLE
-450 ATVKL
+450 ITVKL
-455 LNLISGGVFF
+455 LGLIGGGVFF

-476 EKWFGSKNNILAERP
+476 EKWFDSRNNILKERP

-507 REYGNAILLGT
+507 REHGNAVLLGT

-524 VDVRGDALNMVV
+524 VDVRGNALNMVV

-556 IKKNGGNGFTE
+556 IKKNGGNGFIE

-596 CDNRIKNKSY
+596 CDNRIKNKNY
-606 GDIFIKSLSP
+606 GDTFIKSLSP
-616 MRFTESK
+616 MKFTESK
-623 EDVVDFLERHKEINM
+623 EEVAGFLEKHKTIHMN
-638 DSNNKEYEI
+638 SNKKEH

>member
-1 VLNLTNFFG
+1 MFNFTDFFG
-10 VSSPLKSFLSGFK
+10 VSSPLKSFLSGFR

-31 SEDVLYAIENKQRL
+31 SEDVMYAIENKQRL

-63 LISGKKIII
+63 LVSGKKIII

-87 LPLIT
+87 FPLIT
-92 KVTGRPV
+92 KVIGRPV
-99 KAALLKGRS
+99 TASLLKGRS
-108 NYLCLYRLGNT
+108 NYLCLYRLDNA
-119 SSNKKGISHDLH
+119 SSNKKAISHDLH
-131 LINKWRHQTDTGDC
+131 LVNKWRHQTATGDC
-145 SELIGVSKDSGVW
+145 SELIGVSEDSAVW
-158 PMVTSTIDNCL
+158 PMVTSTIENCL
-169 GNKCPAYKDCYVV
+169 GNKCPDYKDCYVV

-213 HFLPEAEVIIL
+213 NFLPEAEVIIL

-238 GLSIGTIELERL
+238 GLSIGTIEIERL
-250 LKDVLIVAV
+250 VKDALLI
-259 TLNQP
+259 TIPLNQP
-264 AVIKKIDNLKNTVR
+264 AVIKKIDNLKNAIR
-278 QLRIDAPKKE
+278 QFRLDTPKKE

-300 NKSLKETLLALEELK
+300 NQSLQEILLALEELK
-315 QILNPIINIKDSL
+315 QILHPIIDTKDSIE
-328 GKVFEVTDIYH
+328 KIFEITDIYH
-339 SRLLNIINPDLDNG
+339 SRLLNIINPDLDDG
-353 LRWIDVKP
+353 LRWIDIKS

-367 MTPLDVGSKL
+367 MTPLDVGFRL
-377 RNLFSHTDQT
+377 RILFSHIDQT

-407 MGLDDA
+407 MGLNDA

-422 KLDNNAL
+422 KLDDNAL

-438 ISNKGFTKSMLE
+438 VSNKGFTESMLE

-455 LNLISGGVFF
+455 LGLIGGGVFF

-476 EKWFGSKNNILAERP
+476 EKWFDSRNNILKERP

-507 REYGNAILLGT
+507 REHGNAVLLGT

-524 VDVRGDALNMVV
+524 VDVRGNALNMVV

-556 IKKNGGNGFTE
+556 IKKNGGNGFIE

-596 CDNRIKNKSY
+596 CDNRIKNKNY
-606 GDIFIKSLSP
+606 GDTFIKSLSP
-616 MRFTESK
+616 MKFTESK
-623 EDVVDFLERHKEINM
+623 EEVAGFLEKHKTIHMN
-638 DSNNKEYEI
+638 SNKKEH

>member
-1 VLNLTNFFG
+1 VFNFTDFFG
-10 VSSPLKSFLSGFK
+10 VSSPLKSFLSGFR

-31 SEDVLYAIENKQRL
+31 SEDVMYAIENKQRL

-63 LISGKKIII
+63 LVSGKKIII

-87 LPLIT
+87 FPLIT
-92 KVTGRPV
+92 KVIGRPV
-99 KAALLKGRS
+99 TASLLKGRS
-108 NYLCLYRLGNT
+108 NYLCLYRLDNA
-119 SSNKKGISHDLH
+119 SSNKKAISHDLH
-131 LINKWRHQTDTGDC
+131 LVNKWRHQTATGDC
-145 SELIGVSKDSGVW
+145 SELIGVSEDSAVW
-158 PMVTSTIDNCL
+158 PMVTSTIENCL
-169 GNKCPAYKDCYVV
+169 GNKCPDYKDCYVV

-213 HFLPEAEVIIL
+213 NFLPEAEVIIL

-238 GLSIGTIELERL
+238 GLSIGTIEIERL
-250 LKDVLIVAV
+250 VKDALLI
-259 TLNQP
+259 TIPLNQP
-264 AVIKKIDNLKNTVR
+264 AVIKKIDNLKNAIR
-278 QLRIDAPKKE
+278 QFRLDTPKKE

-300 NKSLKETLLALEELK
+300 NQSLQEILLALEELK
-315 QILNPIINIKDSL
+315 QILHPIIDTKDSIE
-328 GKVFEVTDIYH
+328 KIFEITDIYH
-339 SRLLNIINPDLDNG
+339 SRLLNIINPDLDDG
-353 LRWIDVKP
+353 LRWIDIKS

-367 MTPLDVGSKL
+367 MTPLDVGFRL
-377 RNLFSHTDQT
+377 RILFSHIDQT

-407 MGLDDA
+407 MGLNDA

-422 KLDNNAL
+422 KLDDNAL

-438 ISNKGFTKSMLE
+438 VSNKGFTESMLE

-455 LNLISGGVFF
+455 LGLIGGGVFF

-476 EKWFGSKNNILAERP
+476 EKWFDSRNNILKERP

-507 REYGNAILLGT
+507 REHGNAVLLGT

-524 VDVRGDALNMVV
+524 VDVRGNALNMVV

-556 IKKNGGNGFTE
+556 IKKNGGNGFIE

-596 CDNRIKNKSY
+596 CDNRIKNKNY
-606 GDIFIKSLSP
+606 GDTFIKSLSP
-616 MRFTESK
+616 MKFTESK
-623 EDVVDFLERHKEINM
+623 EEVAGFLEKHKTIHMN
-638 DSNNKEYEI
+638 SNKKEH

>member
-1 VLNLTNFFG
+1 MFNFTDFFG
-10 VSSPLKSFLSGFK
+10 VSSPLKSFLSGFR

-31 SEDVLYAIENKQRL
+31 SEDVMYAIENKQRL

-63 LISGKKIII
+63 LVSGKKIII

-87 LPLIT
+87 FPLIT
-92 KVTGRPV
+92 KVIGRPV
-99 KAALLKGRS
+99 TASLLKGRS
-108 NYLCLYRLGNT
+108 NYLCLYRLDNA
-119 SSNKKGISHDLH
+119 SSNKKAISHDLH
-131 LINKWRHQTDTGDC
+131 LVNKWRHQTSTGDC
-145 SELIGVSKDSGVW
+145 SELIGVSEDSAVW
-158 PMVTSTIDNCL
+158 PMVTSTIENCL
-169 GNKCPAYKDCYVV
+169 GNKCPDYKDCYVV

-213 HFLPEAEVIIL
+213 NFLPEAEVIIL

-238 GLSIGTIELERL
+238 GLSIGTIEIERL
-250 LKDVLIVAV
+250 VKDALLI
-259 TLNQP
+259 TIPLNQP
-264 AVIKKIDNLKNTVR
+264 AVIKKIDNLKNAIR
-278 QLRIDAPKKE
+278 QFRLDAPKKE

-300 NKSLKETLLALEELK
+300 NQSLQEILLALEELK
-315 QILNPIINIKDSL
+315 QILHPIIDTKDSIE
-328 GKVFEVTDIYH
+328 KIFEITDIYH
-339 SRLLNIINPDLDNG
+339 SRLLNIINPDLDDG
-353 LRWIDVKP
+353 LRWIDIKS

-367 MTPLDVGSKL
+367 MTPLDVGFKL
-377 RNLFSHTDQT
+377 RILFSHIDQT

-407 MGLDDA
+407 MGLNDA

-422 KLDNNAL
+422 KLDDNAL

-438 ISNKGFTKSMLE
+438 VSNKGFTESMLE

-455 LNLISGGVFF
+455 LGLIGGGVFF

-476 EKWFGSKNNILAERP
+476 EKWFDSRNNILKERP

-507 REYGNAILLGT
+507 REHGNAVLLGT

-524 VDVRGDALNMVV
+524 VDVRGNALNMVV

-556 IKKNGGNGFTE
+556 IKKNGGNGFIE

-596 CDNRIKNKSY
+596 CDNRIKNKNY
-606 GDIFIKSLSP
+606 GDTFIKSLSP
-616 MRFTESK
+616 MKFTESK
-623 EDVVDFLERHKEINM
+623 EEVAGFLEKHKTIHMN
-638 DSNNKEYEI
+638 SNKKEH

>member
-1 VLNLTNFFG
+1 MFNFTEFFG
-10 VSSPLKSFLSGFK
+10 ASSPLKSFLSGFR

-45 IIEAGTGIGKT
+45 IVEAGTGIGKT

-87 LPLIT
+87 FPLIT
-92 KVTGRPV
+92 KVIGRPV
-99 KAALLKGRS
+99 TASLLKGRS
-108 NYLCLYRLGNT
+108 NYLCLHRLDNA
-119 SSNKKGISHDLH
+119 SSNKRSISHDLH
-131 LINKWRHQTDTGDC
+131 LVNKWRHQTDTGDR
-145 SELIGVSKDSGVW
+145 SELIGVSEDSAVW
-158 PMVTSTIDNCL
+158 PMVTSTIENCL
-169 GNKCPAYKDCYVV
+169 GNKCPDYKDCYVV

-202 ADLVIKEEGFA
+202 ADLVIKEEGFTN
-213 HFLPEAEVIIL
+213 FLPEAEVIIL

-238 GLSIGTIELERL
+238 GLSIGTIEIERL
-250 LKDVLIVAV
+250 VKDALLI
-259 TLNQP
+259 TIPLNQP
-264 AVIKKIDNLKNTVR
+264 AVIKKIDNLKNAIR
-278 QLRIDAPKKE
+278 QFRIDAPKKE

-300 NKSLKETLLALEELK
+300 NKSLKEILLALEELK
-315 QILNPIINIKDSL
+315 QILNPIIDT
-328 GKVFEVTDIYH
+328 KVSIEKIFEITDIYH
-339 SRLLNIINPDLDNG
+339 SRLLSIIDPDLDDG
-353 LRWIDVKP
+353 LRWIDIKS

-367 MTPLDVGSKL
+367 MTPLDVGFRL
-377 RNLFSHTDQT
+377 RNLFSHTGQT

-401 SHFRNR
+401 SHFRDR
-407 MGLDDA
+407 MGLNDA

-422 KLDNNAL
+422 KLDDNAL
-429 IYLPKNLIE
+429 IYLPKNITE
-438 ISNKGFTKSMLE
+438 ISNKGFTESMLGT
-450 ATVKL
+450 TVKL
-455 LNLISGGVFF
+455 LDLIGGGAFF

-476 EKWFGSKNNILAERP
+476 EKWFDSKNNILKERP

-507 REYGNAILLGT
+507 REHGNAVLLGT

-524 VDVRGDALNMVV
+524 VDVRGNALNMVV

-556 IKKNGGNGFTE
+556 IKKNGGNGFIE

-596 CDNRIKNKSY
+596 CDNRIKNKNY
-606 GDIFIKSLSP
+606 GDTFIKSLSP
-616 MRFTESK
+616 MKFTESK
-623 EDVVDFLERHKEINM
+623 EKVVGFIEKHKAIHMN
-638 DSNNKEYEI
+638 SNNKEH

>member
-1 VLNLTNFFG
+1 MFNFTDFFG
-10 VSSPLKSFLSGFK
+10 VSSPLKSFLSGFR

-31 SEDVLYAIENKQRL
+31 SEDVMYAIENKQRL

-63 LISGKKIII
+63 LVSGKKIII

-87 LPLIT
+87 FPLIT
-92 KVTGRPV
+92 KVIGRPV
-99 KAALLKGRS
+99 TASLLKGRS
-108 NYLCLYRLGNT
+108 NYLCLYRLDNA
-119 SSNKKGISHDLH
+119 SSNKKAISHDLH
-131 LINKWRHQTDTGDC
+131 LVNKWRHQTSTGDC
-145 SELIGVSKDSGVW
+145 SELIGVSEDSAVW
-158 PMVTSTIDNCL
+158 PMVTSTIENCL
-169 GNKCPAYKDCYVV
+169 GNKCPDYKDCYVV

-213 HFLPEAEVIIL
+213 NFLPEAEVIIL

-238 GLSIGTIELERL
+238 GLSIGTIEIERL
-250 LKDVLIVAV
+250 VKDALLI
-259 TLNQP
+259 TIPLNQP
-264 AVIKKIDNLKNTVR
+264 AVIKKIDNLKNAIR
-278 QLRIDAPKKE
+278 QFRLDAPKKE

-300 NKSLKETLLALEELK
+300 NKSLQEILLALEELK
-315 QILNPIINIKDSL
+315 QILHPIIDTKDSIE
-328 GKVFEVTDIYH
+328 KIFEITDIYH
-339 SRLLNIINPDLDNG
+339 SRLLNIINPDLDDG
-353 LRWIDVKP
+353 LRWIDIKS

-367 MTPLDVGSKL
+367 MTPLDVGFRL
-377 RNLFSHTDQT
+377 RILFSHIDQT

-407 MGLDDA
+407 MGLNDA

-422 KLDNNAL
+422 KLDDNAL

-438 ISNKGFTKSMLE
+438 VSNKGFTESMLE

-455 LNLISGGVFF
+455 LGLIGGGVFF

-476 EKWFGSKNNILAERP
+476 EKWFDSRNNILKERP

-507 REYGNAILLGT
+507 REHGNAVLLGT

-524 VDVRGDALNMVV
+524 VDVRGNALNMVV

-556 IKKNGGNGFTE
+556 IKKNGGNGFIE

-596 CDNRIKNKSY
+596 CDNRIKNKNY
-606 GDIFIKSLSP
+606 GDTFIKSLSP
-616 MRFTESK
+616 MKFTESK
-623 EDVVDFLERHKEINM
+623 EEVAGFLEKHKTIHMN
-638 DSNNKEYEI
+638 SNKKEH